1 MFEDITSLNKVCA
14 KDVNDKRQQL
24 GKGAFGSVYKVK
36 LNSVSISLIRN
47 IRNMRTYLNRILT
60 NMLL

>member
-24 GKGAFGSVYKVK
+24 GKGAFGAVYKVK
-36 LNSVSISLIRN
+36 LNSVSSCVYDYIR
-47 IRNMRTYLNRILT
+47 
-60 NMLL
+60 